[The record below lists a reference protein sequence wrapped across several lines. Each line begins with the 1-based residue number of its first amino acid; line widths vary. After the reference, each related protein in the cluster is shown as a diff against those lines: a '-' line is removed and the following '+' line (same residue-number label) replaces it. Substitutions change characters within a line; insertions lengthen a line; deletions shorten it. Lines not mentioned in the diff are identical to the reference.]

1 MRRKNIGWKRRK
13 TFELRDQKVIWD
25 WIAST
30 RSERG
35 RSHVKSIKG
44 WMEAFTETKRNLLYT
59 SFGSLC
65 EKNLSLFTSST
76 SSFTKLIFFSH
87 YRSLPH
93 SIAQFASRHVIKNS
107 STRRFL
113 LGSLNFNRFFIS
125 ISDAMIY
132 FCVHTILKNGKSI
145 DSAMISFC
153 QNKIDCRFFEWA
165 KNVRNFFRRQLN

>member
-1 MRRKNIGWKRRK
+1 MNGSIYRDKKKPSLHIIWIFMWK
-13 TFELRDQKVIWD
+13 E
-25 WIAST
+25 
-30 RSERG
+30 
-35 RSHVKSIKG
+35 
-44 WMEAFTETKRNLLYT
+44 
-59 SFGSLC
+59 SFSFHFIHF
-65 EKNLSLFTSST
+65 LFH
-76 SSFTKLIFFSH
+76 KLFFFSH

-93 SIAQFASRHVIKNS
+93 SIASRHVIKNS

-145 DSAMISFC
+145 DSVMISFC
-153 QNKIDCRFFEWA
+153 QNKIHCRFFEWA